1 MIGLIKIIS
10 TNENRVSCG
19 IHNLNGGK
27 EDTKRLENLE
37 KEKKELI
44 ARKAASLIK
53 DGASVYLDASTSVA
67 SVIDYLKPVDAYF
80 VTNSPLIAKKL
91 AMKNFKVFV
100 TGGELKLTTDAYTGG
115 FAIEFL
121 NKFNFSIGLF
131 GTNGIHRTA
140 NFTTPDP
147 VEASIKRKA
156 MERTY
161 KSYILADSSKFNN
174 VASVTFANLSEATLI
189 TDCIREDY
197 RDILKMIDASK
208 ED

>member
-1 MIGLIKIIS
+1 
-10 TNENRVSCG
+10 
-19 IHNLNGGK
+19 
-27 EDTKRLENLE
+27 
-37 KEKKELI
+37 
-44 ARKAASLIK
+44 
-53 DGASVYLDASTSVA
+53 
-67 SVIDYLKPVDAYF
+67 
-80 VTNSPLIAKKL
+80 
-91 AMKNFKVFV
+91 MKNFKVFV

-189 TDCIREDY
+189 TDCIRDDY